1 MNIDLILP
9 VSVTMGLLGYGMIAR
24 FYIMPR
30 IAVLPRTDS
39 LTALLFI
46 HCFRYV
52 GMAFLIAGVT
62 SVAMDPRFAN
72 PAAYGDLLAA
82 VLAILSIIAL
92 RRGWAIAIPLVLIFN
107 IEGSLDLLN
116 ALFQGGRYHT
126 SGEFGA
132 TYFIPVVIVPALLVI
147 HYLIFVVLLRRSGS
161 SDLESK

>member
-52 GMAFLIAGVT
+52 GMAFLIARALPHKWGVRGYLFHPCRHSPCFT
-62 SVAMDPRFAN
+62 GYPLSDFCGASPAFRVLRFGIKIRN
-72 PAAYGDLLAA
+72 FERMFQNAAED
-82 VLAILSIIAL
+82 
-92 RRGWAIAIPLVLIFN
+92 R
-107 IEGSLDLLN
+107 N
-116 ALFQGGRYHT
+116 AGNVGTYSSGLF
-126 SGEFGA
+126 
-132 TYFIPVVIVPALLVI
+132 
-147 HYLIFVVLLRRSGS
+147 
-161 SDLESK
+161 